1 MKFRWTHLFLHLFQ
15 VRCCTCWNS
24 RCWCVIVFHPCP
36 FRQHLNIAGFA
47 LSLRETEGK
56 DWVPCFPAHFGHWMW
71 HARQKQ
77 KHNLPQATGN
87 FSCWLNNHHFSRQTF
102 DVSIFLNVRI
112 MPLFLSYDTA
122 DWISLCFWI
131 VALAIF
137 HCFQMFPN
145 RLIVKII
152 SRVNNNENDHFFSGL
167 FMMSNVTHQDK

>member
-1 MKFRWTHLFLHLFQ
+1 MFAPFSGAMLYVLKFQML
-15 VRCCTCWNS
+15 VCNS
-24 RCWCVIVFHPCP
+24 FPSLSVQAALEHRRVCVEFE
-36 FRQHLNIAGFA
+36 
-47 LSLRETEGK
+47 RETEGK
-56 DWVPCFPAHFGHWMW
+56 DWVPRFPAHFGHWMW

-87 FSCWLNNHHFSRQTF
+87 FFCWLNNHHFSRQTF

-112 MPLFLSYDTA
+112 MPLFLSYDTV